1 MSQAIAPQMF
11 FTRFFPNSWRLTARP
26 SHSANL
32 RIVRAPI
39 SCALL
44 LLALPRVAGAQWNPL
59 NPVTGVK
66 KDAAGVTLSEKV
78 GTLRLQVESDSIV
91 RVTYTVAAI
100 PPGTRQ
106 FMITRENWPP
116 VEWAM
121 QSNEKEIT
129 LSTARLKVTVTRND
143 GAILFSDSSG
153 KKLFQDYD
161 RSLVPVQVNGE
172 KTYHSEM
179 FSNLWD
185 STEAFYGLGQHQ
197 AGVWNYHGEDV
208 ELSQDNTNISI
219 PMFLSSNGYGI
230 FWNNASRSRFNNR
243 FPHALYLS
251 SEVADSVDYYF
262 MYGPEFDKIIADYRD
277 MTGAAPLF
285 GKWAYGFWQCKNK
298 YESQGEILGVAHK
311 YRELRI
317 PVDNIVQDWFWW
329 RTMGEPVFNKNYPDP
344 AGMIGDLH
352 KNNFHV
358 MFSFWPYF
366 RPGSAV
372 YEEMDKRGFFI
383 DRTKAAGFH
392 PAGQALYDA
401 FNPEARKYYWQLIDR
416 GLFKIGADAWWLDTD
431 EPETEGRETSVLV
444 NNKVAIGGGAQ
455 YANLFSLMTT
465 QAVYEGQRA
474 ASNDKRVFILSR
486 SAAAGTQRNS
496 VAAWSGDVESNWLS
510 FARQIPAGLNFSLSG
525 IPYWT
530 TDIGGFII
538 GNPDDPAYRELFIRW
553 FEYGTFCPIFR
564 LHGTRT
570 TNTNELWSYGEQAQ
584 KILTDYDRLRY
595 RLMPYIYSLAWKTTR
610 EGYTLMRPLAMDFR
624 SDVRAQNIGDQFM
637 FGPALL
643 VNPVTEPGAT
653 KRHLYLPRGAW
664 RDFWTGRKV
673 DGGNAIDASANLER
687 MPLYVRAGSIIPMGP
702 ELLFATEKPADPV
715 ELRIYQGA
723 DGDFLLYEDQNDNYN
738 YEKGAYATIEMHWDD
753 SKKIL
758 TLADRWGKFTGMLQ
772 NRTFKI
778 VVVREDVGVG
788 IETTTLPDI
797 VIQYSGKQLSVNTAH
812 AAATAPLN

>member
-1 MSQAIAPQMF
+1 MPQPNALQMLSNKF
-11 FTRFFPNSWRLTARP
+11 RHANRRQPVITSARFINSSVTHAFTRC
-26 SHSANL
+26 
-32 RIVRAPI
+32 V
-39 SCALL
+39 LL
-44 LLALPRVAGAQWNPL
+44 LLALPAVVSGQWNPL
-59 NPVTGVK
+59 NPVTDFK
-66 KDAAGVTLSEKV
+66 KDDAGVTITMNT

-91 RVTYTVAAI
+91 RVTYTMTATPVE
-100 PPGTRQ
+100 TRQ
-106 FMITRENWPP
+106 FMVTKQSWPP
-116 VEWAM
+116 AHWSL
-121 QSNEKEIT
+121 QSTDKDIF
-129 LSTARLKVTVTRND
+129 LSTERLKLTVARKD
-143 GAILFSDSSG
+143 GSILFSDSTG

-161 RSLVPVQVNGE
+161 RTLTPVQVNGE
-172 KTYHSEM
+172 KTYHPEM

-262 MYGPEFDKIIADYRD
+262 LYGPEFDKIIADYRG
-277 MTGAAPLF
+277 MTGAAPMF

-298 YESQGEILGVAHK
+298 YESQAEVLGVAHK
-311 YRELRI
+311 YRELGI

-344 AGMIGDLH
+344 AGMIDDLH

-366 RPGSAV
+366 RPGSPV
-372 YEEMDKRGFFI
+372 YDDMDKRGFFI

-401 FNPEARKYYWQLIDR
+401 FNPEARKYYWQLIDK

-444 NNKVAIGGGAQ
+444 NNKTAIGSGAQ
-455 YANLFSLMTT
+455 YADLFSLMTT

-474 ASNDKRVFILSR
+474 ASSDKRVFILSR
-486 SAAAGTQRNS
+486 SASAGTQRNS

-553 FEYGTFCPIFR
+553 FEYGTFCPVFR

-570 TNTNELWSYGEQAQ
+570 TNTNELWSYGDQAQ
-584 KILTDYDRLRY
+584 QILTDYDRLRY
-595 RLMPYIYSLAWKTTR
+595 RLMPYIYSLAWKTTS
-610 EGYTLMRPLAMDFR
+610 EGYTPMRPLAMDFR
-624 SDVRAQNIGDQFM
+624 TDVRAQNVGDQFM

-643 VNPVTEPGAT
+643 INPVTEPGAT
-653 KRHLYLPRGAW
+653 ERHMYLPRGAW
-664 RDFWTGRKV
+664 RDFWTGKLL
-673 DGGNAIDASANLER
+673 DGGVAMDAPANLER
-687 MPLYVRAGSIIPMGP
+687 IPIYVRAGSIIPMGP
-702 ELLFATEKPADPV
+702 QLLFAAEKPADPI
-715 ELRIYQGA
+715 ELRIYDGA
-723 DGDFLLYEDQNDNYN
+723 DGEFVLYEDENDNYN
-738 YEKGAYATIEMHWDD
+738 YEKGAYATIPIHWDD
-753 SKKIL
+753 AKHSL
-758 TLADRWGKFTGMLQ
+758 TIGDRQGSFPGMLQ

-778 VVVREDVGVG
+778 VHVREDFGVG
-788 IETTTLPDI
+788 MEFTGKPDS
-797 VIQYSGKQLSVNTAH
+797 VIKYSGKLTGETTVYSSAPRAH
-812 AAATAPLN
+812 